1 MGIGG
6 IGPGSLL
13 IILLIVIL
21 LFGTKKFR
29 NIGSDLGSA
38 FKNFRKAVKGKDDGG
53 VSGDKDQDQQDQI
66 EQAESGE
73 VIEGEVT
80 KEKDKV

>member
-1 MGIGG
+1 MGFGG
-6 IGPGSLL
+6 IGPGSLV

-29 NIGSDLGSA
+29 NIGSDLGGA
-38 FKNFRKAVKGKDDGG
+38 FRNFKKGIKEDDPEKDKSD
-53 VSGDKDQDQQDQI
+53 STDSI
-66 EQAESGE
+66 EQKESN

-80 KEKDKV
+80 KVEEKDKQ

>member
-1 MGIGG
+1 M
-6 IGPGSLL
+6 
-13 IILLIVIL
+13 IL

-53 VSGDKDQDQQDQI
+53 VSEDKDQQEQI
-66 EQAESGE
+66 EQAESSDI
-73 VIEGEVT
+73 IEGEVT
-80 KEKDKV
+80 KEKEKDKV